1 MVENWERG
9 NGHGKSLA
17 AEAVPHARSRSLAIG
32 IAIASVTLVLATM
45 VALGRRP
52 QPDPVP
58 RVVRVIPITN
68 DGQPKLTNTP
78 YDFQSPMVTDGARIF
93 FEEQRAVHSAIA
105 EVSTIGGDTELLK
118 MPFRSAQ
125 LAGISPDH
133 SQLLLADM
141 YSETATEMPF
151 YNLPVIG
158 GTAQRIGDLLAQDAA
173 WSPTGEWMVFARKD
187 ELILTKQDG
196 TPVRKLVAGM
206 GLPWWPRWSPDGKKL
221 RFTVADPRTQSNSI
235 WEVSPDG
242 SNLRSVFTRGNGPPS
257 ECCGTWTHDGKY
269 FVFQSIQDNDASVW
283 ISSERNSGFQTEQH
297 PVRLT
302 TGPMQTYSPLLSID
316 DKTIY
321 VIGAKH
327 RSELLRYN
335 FKTKEFLPFLTGLSA
350 SEVEFSKDGQFIVY
364 VSYPERTLWRAKSD
378 GTRRVQLTSL
388 PFTAWLPRWSPD
400 GTQIAFFGGMPG
412 KPWKVYLI
420 PSMGGTPQAAWPETL
435 NQGDPNWSPDG
446 NSLVFGRLPWKTGA
460 TEPCAIYILDFKTRR
475 VSQVEGSEGLFSPR
489 WSPDGKYLMA
499 MKPDST
505 AILLYSFHLQ
515 KWTTIARGLLSY
527 AAWSRNSKYIYAL
540 DFHLPGVTRWVRI
553 RVGDGSVET
562 VADVGNIRQISS
574 GWTGLGADESPIV
587 GREIGTEEI
596 YALELNTP

>member
-1 MVENWERG
+1 
-9 NGHGKSLA
+9 
-17 AEAVPHARSRSLAIG
+17 
-32 IAIASVTLVLATM
+32 
-45 VALGRRP
+45 
-52 QPDPVP
+52 
-58 RVVRVIPITN
+58 
-68 DGQPKLTNTP
+68 
-78 YDFQSPMVTDGARIF
+78 MVTDGARIF

-242 SNLRSVFTRGNGPPS
+242 SNLRSVFTGGNGPPS

-420 PSMGGTPQAAWPETL
+420 PAVGGATKAAWPETL